1 MTEHRG
7 RCWPRQVAVLLMVAL
22 VALGAALAR
31 GESRGSSN
39 AAERETLVKELGLTP
54 EQARDFQAVGDK
66 YDQGREAIVGSA
78 AAKENDLEKALAAPQ
93 PDEARI
99 KELVAAVI
107 QGHDQL
113 FQSIREQR
121 QAEMALLTPV
131 QQGKFIM
138 ALKRWHQGR

>member
-1 MTEHRG
+1 M
-7 RCWPRQVAVLLMVAL
+7 A
-22 VALGAALAR
+22 
-31 GESRGSSN
+31 GS
-39 AAERETLVKELGLTP
+39 V
-54 EQARDFQAVGDK
+54 
-66 YDQGREAIVGSA
+66 
-78 AAKENDLEKALAAPQ
+78 AAKESDLEKALAAPK

-113 FQSIREQR
+113 FQSLKEQR

-138 ALKRWHQGR
+138 ALRKWHQGR

>member
-1 MTEHRG
+1 MTEPKG
-7 RCWPRQVAVLLMVAL
+7 YWPRQVAVLLMVAL
-22 VALGAALAR
+22 LALGAAPAR
-31 GESRGSSN
+31 GESRGSYS

-54 EQARDFQAVGDK
+54 ERARDFQAIGDK
-66 YDQGREAIVGSA
+66 YDKSRESMAGSV
-78 AAKENDLEKALAAPQ
+78 AAKESDLEKALAVPK

-113 FQSIREQR
+113 FQSLKEQR

-138 ALKRWHQGR
+138 ALRKWHQGR